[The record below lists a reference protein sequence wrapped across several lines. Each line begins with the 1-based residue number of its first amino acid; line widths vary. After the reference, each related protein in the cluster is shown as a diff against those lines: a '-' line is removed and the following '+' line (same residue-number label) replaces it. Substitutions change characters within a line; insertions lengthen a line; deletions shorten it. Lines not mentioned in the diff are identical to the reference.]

1 MALLKNS
8 RKQQKNA
15 AKSVISKNKMLQS
28 KTIAKKKSV
37 TQKSKAAC
45 GAFVRKDKKPSK
57 SPKSSSSNSS
67 RIKPS

>member
-15 AKSVISKNKMLQS
+15 AKAVISKNKMLQS
-28 KTIAKKKSV
+28 KSIGKKK
-37 TQKSKAAC
+37 AASQQNNAAI
-45 GAFVRKDKKPSK
+45 GAFVRKNKRPSK
-57 SPKSSSSNSS
+57 APKASSSKSS

>member
-15 AKSVISKNKMLQS
+15 ARSVISKNKMLQS

-37 TQKSKAAC
+37 TQFS
-45 GAFVRKDKKPSK
+45 DIIKKI
-57 SPKSSSSNSS
+57 
-67 RIKPS
+67 R